1 MYADV
6 ARIKSSRPPRRERGG
21 GRERDTEGRETE
33 RYVDTAIAH
42 PQHVRRERWAT
53 RRDERMDYSKFVFEV
68 DEHGRTAMMK
78 AASENNHEAI
88 HQALLKAR
96 AHQEGE
102 KPVVQLQAKD
112 GGTALMS
119 AAAHG
124 HTQAI
129 RELMYFD
136 R

>member
-1 MYADV
+1 
-6 ARIKSSRPPRRERGG
+6 
-21 GRERDTEGRETE
+21 
-33 RYVDTAIAH
+33 
-42 PQHVRRERWAT
+42 
-53 RRDERMDYSKFVFEV
+53 MDYSKFVFEV

-96 AHQEGE
+96 AHKEGD